1 MRQQKTRL
9 QAEVRRLV
17 SAVAELRHSK
27 SLLEEIGRKE
37 AELQGIADRLL
48 SATPESIESRVG
60 EIRSFVRSGLNDL
73 HDLLC
78 KDTALAKAEPL
89 KHPGEITMTRRIG
102 SLHRVSF
109 PLLRGFGDSFRMAR
123 QFGSWS
129 R

>member
-9 QAEVRRLV
+9 QAEVRRLT

-48 SATPESIESRVG
+48 SVTPESIESRVG

-89 KHPGEITMTRRIG
+89 
-102 SLHRVSF
+102 
-109 PLLRGFGDSFRMAR
+109 
-123 QFGSWS
+123 
-129 R
+129 